1 MLIRREKGLVGLVP
15 YRYVE
20 VTFCRLV
27 IACDDVRDTRIITN
41 VRGCSS
47 WRTTVNQRTIGL
59 HDAVIKEVRLQEK
72 TAVSVTFCCGKKVMA
87 VEEARPE
94 SDGC

>member
-1 MLIRREKGLVGLVP
+1 MLWQGGGGDRTSGDEQ
-15 YRYVE
+15 
-20 VTFCRLV
+20 
-27 IACDDVRDTRIITN
+27 AARDFYAPT
-41 VRGCSS
+41 RGCSS